1 MEIKRAPV
9 KAQEYDKAVHIDAS
23 AAHWA
28 QEHARLSSAAMQ
40 ALSTYQDLI
49 NAKNQVVT
57 DLVKASGFDLQR
69 AMQARLIKEGDS
81 TFIEVTLHDGPLP
94 GAKGDA
100 PPAPPGEASSAAPE
114 APSPP
119 APAS

>member
-23 AAHWA
+23 ATHWA
-28 QEHARLSSAAMQ
+28 LEHSRLSSAAMQ
-40 ALSTYQDLI
+40 ALSTYQDLV

-69 AMQARLIKEGDS
+69 TAQARLIKEGDA

-94 GAKGDA
+94 NAG
-100 PPAPPGEASSAAPE
+100 PPAPPGEASSSPPE
-114 APSPP
+114 APPP

>member
-23 AAHWA
+23 VVHWA

-40 ALSTYQDLI
+40 ALSTYQDLV
-49 NAKNQVVT
+49 NAKNQIVT

-69 AMQARLIKEGDS
+69 AVQARLIKEGDA
-81 TFIEVTLHDGPLP
+81 TFIEVTMHDSPP
-94 GAKGDA
+94 SAKADA
-100 PPAPPGEASSAAPE
+100 PPAPSGEESAPV
-114 APSPP
+114 

>member
-9 KAQEYDKAVHIDAS
+9 KAQDYDKAVHIDAS
-23 AAHWA
+23 AAHWS
-28 QEHARLSSAAMQ
+28 QEHSRHASAAMQ
-40 ALSTYQDLI
+40 ALSTYQDLV

-69 AMQARLIKEGDS
+69 AVQARLVKEGDS

-94 GAKGDA
+94 GAKDV
-100 PPAPPGEASSAAPE
+100 PPAPPGEETSPPE
-114 APSPP
+114 ASPP